1 LLAYKVV
8 NCDQNKLPLLLKLT
22 IGRNPSDS
30 SDRIEV
36 NPKASP
42 FDFFSHQI
50 RTMSLSNTV
59 FRKPILEVVGPR
71 SPVREGATVVR
82 ARLRSKPSLPS
93 RIAVIGNYLPR
104 QCGIATFTTDL
115 CSAIADEYGSA
126 RLLALP
132 VNDMQEGYDYPAR
145 VRWSL
150 AQDDLTSYQEAA
162 EFLNFHNIDMVCLQ
176 HEYGIFGGPAG
187 SHILHLLRRLK
198 MPVVTT
204 LHTVLRE
211 PDPNQLAVMEEIAEL
226 SDRLIVMSQLSSQF
240 LQEIFKVPGSKID
253 MVPHGVPD
261 LPFLDPNF
269 YKDRFG
275 VEGKAVLLT
284 FGLLSPNKGIE
295 NVIQALP
302 QILSRHKNVVYIVA
316 GATHP
321 HILRREGD
329 KYRAS
334 LQALAKEVGVESQV
348 AFHNRFVSPEEM
360 LEYIGAADIYIT
372 PYRHEAQVVSGTL
385 AYALGAGKAII
396 STPYWH
402 AIELLDAGRGALV
415 PFQNPD
421 AIAQKTVELLDTP
434 ATRHAMRKRAYTF
447 ARGMIWKSVAQGY
460 MESFSR
466 VRSDRMES
474 PRVQFSARVTH
485 KTLDQL
491 PTLNLSHLNR
501 LTDDTGMLQHAIFT
515 VANRAEGYT
524 SDDNAR
530 ALILTVGLEQL
541 DKAEF
546 GAISTSDREALAP
559 NSSFRYLS
567 FLEHAFN
574 PAEGRF
580 RNFLGYDRRWNEAKG
595 SEDSHGRSVWALGTV
610 LGRSRD
616 IGLRNAAGRLFEF
629 SLPAV
634 IDFHS
639 PRACA
644 YTLLGIHE
652 YLSAYPGDRDA
663 QKVRSVLAGRLLDL
677 YESIRHPDWKWF
689 ENVLAYGN
697 ARLPQAMLLVG
708 AVCSDDR
715 MLTAGLEALEWLTE
729 TQRCETNGHF
739 VPIGSQ
745 GFYRE
750 GHEKARFDQQPIE
763 ACGAVSAC
771 LQAYRITG
779 ESRWHNEAWSAFN
792 WFLGDNDLQVPL
804 YDSVTGGCR
813 DGLHPERANENQGA
827 ESTLS
832 FLMALLEMRSLQK
845 SELTKNPL

>member
-1 LLAYKVV
+1 
-8 NCDQNKLPLLLKLT
+8 
-22 IGRNPSDS
+22 
-30 SDRIEV
+30 
-36 NPKASP
+36 
-42 FDFFSHQI
+42 
-50 RTMSLSNTV
+50 MSLPVSLPVTV
-59 FRKPILEVVGPR
+59 FSNENGIDAVLEIVPSRRPVPEGSSAAHPR
-71 SPVREGATVVR
+71 WQ
-82 ARLRSKPSLPS
+82 SKPSLPS
-93 RIAVIGNYLPR
+93 RIAVVGNYLPR

-115 CSAIADEYGSA
+115 CAAISAEYGTA

-132 VNDMQEGYDYPAR
+132 VNDTEQGYDYPDR

-150 AQDDLTSYQEAA
+150 AQDDVKSYQEAA
-162 EFLNFHNIDMVCLQ
+162 DFLNFNNIDMVCLQ

-187 SHILHLLRRLK
+187 SHILHLLRALK

-211 PDPNQLAVMEEIAEL
+211 PNPDQLMVMEEIAEL

-302 QILSRHKNVVYIVA
+302 QILAKHKNVAYIVA

-348 AFHNRFVSPEEM
+348 IFHDRFVSPEEM
-360 LEYIGAADIYIT
+360 AEFIGAADIYIT
-372 PYRHEAQVVSGTL
+372 PYRYEAQVVSGTL

-402 AIELLDAGRGALV
+402 AIELLDDRRGALV

-421 AIAQKTVELLDTP
+421 AIAQKTIELLDTP
-434 ATRHAMRKRAYTF
+434 AIRHAMRKRAYVF
-447 ARGMIWKSVAQGY
+447 ARDMVWKKAAQGY
-460 MESFSR
+460 MESFAR
-466 VRSDRMES
+466 VRSDRMRS
-474 PRVQFSARVTH
+474 PRVQFSARATP
-485 KTLDQL
+485 KLLNQL
-491 PTLNLSHLNR
+491 PELKLTHVNA

-515 VANRAEGYT
+515 IPNRAEGYT
-524 SDDNAR
+524 TDDNAR
-530 ALILTVGLEQL
+530 ALILIVLMEQL
-541 DKAEF
+541 QRHGADQPGKIGKANP
-546 GAISTSDREALAP
+546 DWP
-559 NSSFRYLS
+559 FRYMA
-567 FLEHAFN
+567 FLEHAFH
-574 PAEGRF
+574 AENKRF
-580 RNFLGYDRRWNEAKG
+580 RNFLGYDHLWRETQG
-595 SEDSHGRSVWALGTV
+595 SEDSHGRALWALGT
-610 LGRSRD
+610 LLARSEND
-616 IGLRNAAGRLFEF
+616 GLRGAAGRLLEF
-629 SLPAV
+629 SLPTALE
-634 IDFHS
+634 FNS
-639 PRACA
+639 PRAWA
-644 YTLLGIHE
+644 YTLLGIQE
-652 YLSAYPGDRDA
+652 YLNSYPGDRDA
-663 QKVRSVLAGRLLDL
+663 QKIRSVLSLRLLEM
-677 YESIRHPDWKWF
+677 YKAIRSPDWKWF

-708 AVCSDDR
+708 SSCSDDR
-715 MLTAGLEALEWLTE
+715 MVSAGLEALDWLME

-745 GFYRE
+745 GFYHQGGE
-750 GHEKARFDQQPIE
+750 QARFDQQPIE
-763 ACGAVSAC
+763 AAGAVSAC
-771 LQAYRITG
+771 LEAYRVTG
-779 ESRWHNEAWSAFN
+779 NSRWRGQAWSAFN
-792 WFLGDNDLQVPL
+792 WFLGDNDLQVAL

-813 DGLHPERANENQGA
+813 DGLHPDRANQNQGA

-832 FLMALLEMRSLQK
+832 FLMALLEMRSLQE
-845 SELTKNPL
+845 SERLPERTKDLS

>member
-1 LLAYKVV
+1 M
-8 NCDQNKLPLLLKLT
+8 PST
-22 IGRNPSDS
+22 IF
-30 SDRIEV
+30 
-36 NPKASP
+36 PK
-42 FDFFSHQI
+42 
-50 RTMSLSNTV
+50 RV
-59 FRKPILEVVGPR
+59 LEVVSPR
-71 SPVREGATVVR
+71 PLAQEGTAAPR
-82 ARLRSKPSLPS
+82 AGLQSKASLPS

-115 CSAIADEYGSA
+115 CSAISAEYGIA

-132 VNDMQEGYDYPAR
+132 VNDTEEGYDYPAR

-150 AQDDLTSYQEAA
+150 AQDDVKSYQEAA
-162 EFLNFHNIDMVCLQ
+162 EFLNFNNIDMVCLQ

-187 SHILHLLRRLK
+187 SHILHLLRGLK

-211 PDPNQLAVMEEIAEL
+211 PDPNQLMVMEEIAEV

-240 LQEIFKVPGSKID
+240 LQEIFKVPGNKID

-302 QILSRHKNVVYIVA
+302 QILSKHKNVAYIVA

-334 LQALAKEVGVESQV
+334 LQTLAKDVGVESQV
-348 AFHNRFVSPEEM
+348 IFHNRFVSPEEM
-360 LEYIGAADIYIT
+360 VEFIGAADIYIT

-402 AIELLDAGRGALV
+402 AIELLDDRRGALV

-421 AIAQKTVELLDTP
+421 AIAQKTIELLDTP
-434 ATRHAMRKRAYTF
+434 AIRHAMRKRAYLF
-447 ARGMIWKSVAQGY
+447 AREMVWKRVAQGY

-474 PRVQFSARVTH
+474 PRVQFSARMTH
-485 KTLDQL
+485 KLLDQL
-491 PTLNLSHLNR
+491 PELKLDHLNR
-501 LTDDTGMLQHAIFT
+501 MTDDTGILQHSIFT
-515 VANRAEGYT
+515 IPNRREGYT
-524 SDDNAR
+524 TDDNAR
-530 ALILTVGLEQL
+530 ALIFAVLLGQL
-541 DKAEF
+541 GNGQLNNDQGERANPAAE
-546 GAISTSDREALAP
+546 DLAL
-559 NSSFRYLS
+559 RYLS

-574 PAEGRF
+574 PAKGRF
-580 RNFLGYDRRWNEAKG
+580 KNFLRYDRRWNEPVG
-595 SEDSHGRSVWALGTV
+595 SEDCHGRALWGLGSV
-610 LGRSRD
+610 LGRSQDQGCR
-616 IGLRNAAGRLFEF
+616 GAAGRLFEL

-634 IDFHS
+634 LEFSS
-639 PRACA
+639 PRAWA
-644 YTLLGIHE
+644 YTLLGIQE
-652 YLSAYPGDRDA
+652 YLTSYPGDRDA
-663 QKVRSVLAGRLLDL
+663 QKIRSALSRRLLEM
-677 YESIRHPDWKWF
+677 YESIRRPEWKWF

-697 ARLPQAMLLVG
+697 ARLPQALLLAG
-708 AVCSDDR
+708 AACSDDR
-715 MLTAGLEALEWLTE
+715 MISAGLESLDWLSK
-729 TQRCETNGHF
+729 TQHCEINCHF

-745 GFYRE
+745 GFYRQD
-750 GHEKARFDQQPIE
+750 GEKARFDQQPLE
-763 ACGAVSAC
+763 AAGAVSAC
-771 LQAYRITG
+771 LQAYRVTSD
-779 ESRWHNEAWSAFN
+779 SRWRNEAWSAFN
-792 WFLGDNDLQVPL
+792 WFLGDNDLQLPL

-813 DGLHPERANENQGA
+813 DGLHPDRANENQGA

-832 FLMALLEMRSLQK
+832 FLMALLEMRSVPEPEPKEIL
-845 SELTKNPL
+845 S